1 MTAILSPVAP
11 YLNSLDALLNT
22 THSGDESYTEPA
34 LKNLGSIAIPIVR
47 EVISPASFR
56 NEDAE
61 ITDIAVTNFRRIRAV
76 ANKFKFSE
84 RSRGLQVLRYFGAGG
99 AMAQNKTI
107 FGKDAVPSAGFDL
120 NTLVFGDS
128 ANRGS
133 DVLPVKAG
141 VQYSDA
147 ISIGDYADSVSETFH
162 NRSSEDGTLWDSE
175 GKKNSTNLFTRHFVL
190 PGTLLV
196 QVLTLNGKILP
207 PEALEH
213 LLLCIGLAGAY
224 GGQTSIYGI
233 NVRNHI
239 VGVFGAAFERPIAS
253 PYEAVKL
260 IQGVSAA
267 EEAVRSL
274 EQAFGSEY
282 AVSIGS
288 QEVAAL
294 QSDLID
300 KVEADDAGLRQR
312 YIGGQAKI
320 GDFFDRWFGLGADKK
335 KRGKK

>member
-1 MTAILSPVAP
+1 MTAILFPVAP
-11 YLNSLDALLNT
+11 YLNSLDGLLNT

-61 ITDIAVTNFRRIRAV
+61 ITDIAVANVRRIRAV
-76 ANKFKFSE
+76 ANKFKFGE

-120 NTLVFGDS
+120 NTIVFGDS

-162 NRSSEDGTLWDSE
+162 NRSSEDGTLWDS
-175 GKKNSTNLFTRHFVL
+175 KSKSNSSNLFTRHFIL
-190 PGTLLV
+190 PGTVLI

-253 PYEAVKL
+253 PYVAVKS
-260 IQGVSAA
+260 IQGASAA
-267 EEAVRSL
+267 EAVRDL
-274 EQAFGSEY
+274 EQAFASEY
-282 AVSIGS
+282 AVSISS

-294 QSDLID
+294 QRGLID
-300 KVEADDAGLRQR
+300 KVEAADAGLRQR

-320 GDFFDRWFGLGADKK
+320 GAFFDSWFGLGVDKK

>member
-1 MTAILSPVAP
+1 MTVTLSPVAP
-11 YLNSLDALLNT
+11 YLSSLDGLLNT
-22 THSGDESYTEPA
+22 SHSGDESYTEPA

-61 ITDIAVTNFRRIRAV
+61 VTDIAVANVRRIRAV
-76 ANKFKFSE
+76 ANKFKFGE

-99 AMAQNKTI
+99 AMAQNKTM
-107 FGKDAVPSAGFDL
+107 FGKDSLPSTGFDL
-120 NTLVFGDS
+120 NTIVFGDS

-147 ISIGDYADSVSETFH
+147 ISIGGYAEAVSETFH

-175 GKKNSTNLFTRHFVL
+175 TKKNSTNLFSRHFIL

-196 QVLTLNGKILP
+196 QVLTLNGKVLP

-213 LLLCIGLAGAY
+213 LLLSVGLAGAY

-233 NVRNHI
+233 NVKNHI

-253 PYEAVKL
+253 PYEAVKSVP
-260 IQGVSAA
+260 QGANA
-267 EEAVRSL
+267 DEAVQSL
-274 EQAFGSEY
+274 EQVFGCEY

-294 QSDLID
+294 QKDLID
-300 KVEADDAGLRQR
+300 KVEASDPGLRER
-312 YIGGQAKI
+312 YVGGQVKI
-320 GDFFDRWFGLGADKK
+320 GAFFDSWFGLGADKK